1 MGRVKSGRTKR
12 QRQSRDER
20 MAAGA
25 DQATQAYS
33 EAVAFAFT
41 DCDATWKHL
50 EREPE
55 ERLFALLDRMAPCAC
70 GRIELDGRD
79 VSRAGLTSVAASLGL
94 PYARALLLASVDYAH
109 RTGGCAQQGAVLHEL
124 VSAARPEGEPA
135 ELSALLERLRLVH
148 QAGTKCQAVVDAF
161 A

>member
-1 MGRVKSGRTKR
+1 VGRVKAGRTKR
-12 QRQSRDER
+12 QRPPRDER

-25 DQATQAYS
+25 DQFTQAYS

-41 DCDATWKHL
+41 DCDATWKQL

-55 ERLFALLDRMAPCAC
+55 EHFFAL
-70 GRIELDGRD
+70 LDGRD

-94 PYARALLLASVDYAH
+94 PYAPALLLASVDYAH
-109 RTGGCAQQGAVLHEL
+109 RTGRCAQQGAVLHEL